1 MKAGLAVALRRIRP
15 ATTVLQSG
23 GEPTPSWGVAE
34 MAQKWTTLKAL
45 REIRASPDV
54 RRLLAAMAPSR
65 HTDKP
70 TFDVSSFAEQV
81 LKEGL
86 SKPESTSGSL
96 VTALRRAQPNA
107 DLSAAIRSD
116 PPVFRIPAVISAGL
130 SSLFE
135 TAQDIRRQTGG
146 KDGFIGLRHLVMAM
160 LTQHTDQ
167 TEIELQQA
175 LAPLG
180 PILRSQV
187 TADFVEAV
195 IIRYAEPEEGLG
207 VWAHIVERAN
217 HPAAARLLDKA
228 AEGRGPK
235 ERVAKPSKGRRRP
248 VVKRRPDP
256 PFTADAIAPVNNDD
270 PSALRTDQIVG
281 HDQTA
286 TALAR
291 VIAARAFKPPL
302 AVGVFGSWG
311 SGKSLFMG
319 RVEREVTRLG
329 SEAGGYHEA
338 IAPVRFNAW
347 HYVDGD
353 LWASLVGHI
362 FETLDQYTDKP
373 AAPGFGVLDRLT
385 TAREL
390 SLASAHDLITKR
402 QAAVEAQTQLQ
413 VAAQDLK
420 AKRSD
425 ITTALEAITKSA
437 AAGLASLLA
446 NKDAR
451 DFVSRTYGRQIE
463 EMTALWAG
471 PEAALA
477 DLRRE
482 HAVLADIRRSLP
494 GRRWLAGFGLL
505 LLLLILLPL
514 GLGFLGDL
522 GAAFS
527 AWVAKLQPIGL
538 ALTGLLATASGWL
551 ARMSRKAVV
560 ARDAVVAAAAAYE
573 KSVAEAL
580 ETGEGDLAVALK
592 GAKAAGLKVVE
603 AQQTLDAAVAS
614 EAEAAAAFARSRPG
628 ERLKTF
634 VKMRAA
640 IDGPYLSRQGLV
652 STIRRDFADLA
663 DLLGKQDD
671 GEPAEQS
678 EADEAYAAEL
688 DALPTGDDVGLTQAE
703 MDRLRGSLK
712 PLKALP
718 KIDRIILYIDDLDR
732 CPFDK
737 VMEVL
742 QAVHL
747 LMAFPLFVV
756 LVAVDV
762 RWLETSLENSHA
774 QFKGKDRHTSPTEYL
789 EKIFQL
795 AMWTDPLTMD
805 DVVDFVYGRLP
816 VQGDAAVDAGLPSVA
831 ADVGVAPAAAT
842 ATADIQ
848 LGEVTSGPAPVPQI
862 STLTVSRDEADF
874 IIQIAGPFA
883 MSPRRLLRFL
893 NSYQVARAALHAEP
907 QQNFREL
914 QGLAAALALAISQPD
929 LIRELADRLKVVS
942 DWPDFASR
950 ALTDP
955 RDWPADVVS
964 WMEIVRSEGLATTAV
979 SRWMG
984 LALRFSFA
992 ATRSS

>member
-1 MKAGLAVALRRIRP
+1 MD
-15 ATTVLQSG
+15 
-23 GEPTPSWGVAE
+23 
-34 MAQKWTTLKAL
+34 QKWTTLDQL
-45 REIRASPDV
+45 RNIRASPDV
-54 RRLLAAMAPSR
+54 RRLLGAMAPSR
-65 HTDKP
+65 HRDEP
-70 TFDVSSFAEQV
+70 TYDVSSFAEQI

-86 SKPESTSGSL
+86 GKPDSTSGSL
-96 VTALRRAQPNA
+96 VTALRRARPNA
-107 DLSAAIRSD
+107 NLSAAVRSN
-116 PPVFRIPAVISAGL
+116 PPVFGIPAVVSAGL

-135 TAQDIRRQTGG
+135 TAGDIRRQTGG
-146 KDGFIGLRHLVMAM
+146 KDSYIGLRHVVMAM
-160 LTQHTDQ
+160 LTGHSGQ

-175 LAPLG
+175 LDPLG
-180 PILRSQV
+180 PVPRSLV
-187 TADFVEAV
+187 AADFVESV
-195 IIRYAEPEEGLG
+195 IIRYAEPTEDLA
-207 VWAHIVERAN
+207 VWARIVEAAD
-217 HPAAARLLDKA
+217 HTAAARLLEQA
-228 AEGRGPK
+228 AEGQDPAGQ
-235 ERVAKPSKGRRRP
+235 VAKAPKGARRAAARRRP
-248 VVKRRPDP
+248 AP

-270 PSALRTDQIVG
+270 PSALRADQIVG
-281 HDQTA
+281 QDQAA

-319 RVEREVTRLG
+319 RVEREVNRLSG
-329 SEAGGYHEA
+329 DAGGYHDD

-362 FETLDQYTDKP
+362 FETLDQYTEKP
-373 AAPGFGVLDRLT
+373 AAPGTGVLDRLT

-390 SLASAHDLITKR
+390 SLASAHDLISKR
-402 QAAVEAQTQLQ
+402 QAAVEAQAQLQ
-413 VAAQDLK
+413 VAAQNLKTKRSSITTVLK
-420 AKRSD
+420 ALA
-425 ITTALEAITKSA
+425 TAGT
-437 AAGLASLLA
+437 AGLGSALA
-446 NKDAR
+446 NKDAGELVEKT
-451 DFVSRTYGRQIE
+451 FGRQIE

-494 GRRWLAGFGLL
+494 GRGRLLGFGVALL
-505 LLLLILLPL
+505 LLFLLPIGL
-514 GLGFLGDL
+514 GLAEGLGP
-522 GAAFS
+522 AWS
-527 AWVAKLQPIGL
+527 AWVAKLQPTGL
-538 ALTGLLATASGWL
+538 ALTGMIVTASTWL
-551 ARMSRKAVV
+551 AVVSRKAVI
-560 ARDAVVAAAAAYE
+560 ARDAVVAAAVAYE

-580 ETGEGDLAVALK
+580 IEGHGDLADALK
-592 GAKAAGLKVVE
+592 DVKAAGLKVEE
-603 AQQTLDAAVAS
+603 AQQTLDAALAS

-634 VKMRAA
+634 VRMRAA
-640 IDGPYLSRQGLV
+640 VDGPYLSRQGLI

-663 DLLGKQDD
+663 DLLGKQGS
-671 GEPAEQS
+671 GEFAGRS
-678 EADEAYAAEL
+678 EADAAYEAEL
-688 DALPTGDDVGLTQAE
+688 AGLPTEDGAVGLTKAE
-703 MDRLRGSLK
+703 MDRLRASLE
-712 PLKALP
+712 PPETLP
-718 KIDRIILYIDDLDR
+718 RIDRIILYIDDLDR

-774 QFKGKDRHTSPTEYL
+774 QFSGAKRHTSPTEYL

-795 AMWTDPLTMD
+795 AMWTDPLTTD

-816 VQGDAAVDAGLPSVA
+816 VQEGAAVDGGRPSVA
-831 ADVGVAPAAAT
+831 DDVGVAPPVVT
-842 ATADIQ
+842 ASVDIQ
-848 LGEVTSGPAPVPQI
+848 LEAVTTGPPPVPPI
-862 STLTVSRDEADF
+862 STLTVSREEADF
-874 IIQIAGPFA
+874 IIKIAGPFA

-893 NSYQVARAALHAEP
+893 NSYQVARAALHAEA
-907 QQNFREL
+907 QQNFSGL

-929 LIRELADRLKVVS
+929 LIRELAGRLRVVH

-955 RDWPADVVS
+955 RDWPADIVS
-964 WMEIVRSEGLATTAV
+964 WMEIVRSEGLTTTAI
-979 SRWMG
+979 SQWLG

-992 ATRSS
+992 ATPLPVGTPRSP

>member
-1 MKAGLAVALRRIRP
+1 MN
-15 ATTVLQSG
+15 
-23 GEPTPSWGVAE
+23 
-34 MAQKWTTLKAL
+34 QKWTTLKAL

-86 SKPESTSGSL
+86 SKPESTPGSL
-96 VTALRRAQPNA
+96 VTALRKAHPNA
-107 DLSAAIRSD
+107 NLSAAVRAD
-116 PPVFRIPAVISAGL
+116 PPTFGIPAVVSAGL

-167 TEIELQQA
+167 TETELQQA
-175 LAPLG
+175 LQPLG

-187 TADFVEAV
+187 TADFVEVV
-195 IIRYAEPEEGLG
+195 IIRYAEPEEDLG
-207 VWAHIVERAN
+207 VWADIVERAN
-217 HPAAARLLDKA
+217 HPASARLLLQA
-228 AEGRGPK
+228 AEARGTK
-235 ERVAKPSKGRRRP
+235 ERVAKPAKGRRRP
-248 VVKRRPDP
+248 AVNRRPDP
-256 PFTADAIAPVNNDD
+256 PFTADAIAVVNNDD
-270 PSALRTDQIVG
+270 PSALRADQIVG
-281 HDQTA
+281 QDQTA

-291 VIAARAFKPPL
+291 VIAARAFKPPM

-319 RVEREVTRLG
+319 RVEREVKRLG

-362 FETLDQYTDKP
+362 FETLDQYTDKS
-373 AAPGFGVLDRLT
+373 AAPGFSVLDRLT

-390 SLASAHDLITKR
+390 SLASANDLISKR
-402 QAAVEAQTQLQ
+402 QAAAEAQTQLQ
-413 VAAQDLK
+413 DAAQNLN

-425 ITTALEAITKSA
+425 ITTALEAVA
-437 AAGLASLLA
+437 AAAKEGLGSLLA

-451 DFVSRTYGRQIE
+451 ELVRRTYGRQIE

-471 PEAALA
+471 PEAALK

-482 HAVLADIRRSLP
+482 HALLADVQRSLP
-494 GRRWLAGFGLL
+494 SGRYLFGFGLAL
-505 LLLLILLPL
+505 LFLFLLPL
-514 GLGFLGDL
+514 GLASLEGL
-522 GAAFS
+522 GAVWS

-538 ALTGLLATASGWL
+538 SLTGLFVTASTWL
-551 ARMSRKAVV
+551 AVVSRKAVI

-573 KSVAEAL
+573 KSVAGTLVEGGGVLADAL
-580 ETGEGDLAVALK
+580 RN
-592 GAKAAGLKVVE
+592 AKAAGLKVEE
-603 AQQTLDAAVAS
+603 AQQTLDAALAS
-614 EAEAAAAFARSRPG
+614 EAQAAAAFARSRPG

-634 VKMRAA
+634 VRMRAA
-640 IDGPYLSRQGLV
+640 VDGPYLSRQGLV

-663 DLLGKQDD
+663 DLLGKQDS
-671 GEPAEQS
+671 GESVGQS
-678 EADEAYAAEL
+678 EADEAYAGEL
-688 DALPTGDDVGLTQAE
+688 ANLPTGDDAVGLTKAE
-703 MDRLRGSLK
+703 MDRLRASLK
-712 PLKALP
+712 PLQNLP

-762 RWLETSLENSHA
+762 RWLETSLENSHV
-774 QFKGKDRHTSPTEYL
+774 QFKGEDRHTSPTEYL

-795 AMWTDPLTMD
+795 AMWTDPLTTD
-805 DVVDFVYGRLP
+805 DIVDFVYGRLP
-816 VQGDAAVDAGLPSVA
+816 VQRNPSVDAGPPSEVT
-831 ADVGVAPAAAT
+831 DVGVAPPVAT

-848 LGEVTSGPAPVPQI
+848 LGEVTTGPAPDPQI

-874 IIQIAGPFA
+874 IIQIAGPFT

-893 NSYQVARAALHAEP
+893 NSYQVARAALHAEA
-907 QQNFREL
+907 QQSFAEV

-929 LIRELADRLKVVS
+929 LIRELAYRLRVVS
-942 DWPDFASR
+942 DWPDFANR
-950 ALTDP
+950 ALKEP

-964 WMEIVRSEGLATTAV
+964 WMEIVRGEGLTTTAV
-979 SRWMG
+979 SQWMG